1 MKKLLIFVIF
11 FVLACSETTSQQLS
25 FADSYPIPKNGDIS
39 QKISDNLDTYT
50 QPPVD
55 ATKTKADAMDEPP
68 DIPIYFIDGGNLEDN
83 YSPIPKK
90 DIKTGPTPGGKDIQ
104 GGIDILKPDTSGWK
118 SCVDKDNDKFG
129 KNCAKG
135 EDCDD
140 NNPNFAVVCPDCAK
154 QNYAGCPCNGVA
166 ANCYS
171 GQVQWLGKGQC
182 QAGVQLCKSSYWSQC
197 KGEVLPT
204 PEACDGKDNN
214 CNGLIDEGVL
224 SACGTCDLSCTLQ
237 KIGPDFGNPFDIT
250 GKKGL
255 KINKKGYI
263 ELDIG
268 KSNVNLS
275 NIWIANSSEQSVS
288 KLNTKTG
295 QEMARY
301 KTCGSPSRT
310 SVDLNG
316 DVWVGCRSDGGVLK
330 IINDTKTCVD
340 KNGNG
345 VIDTST
351 DINGNGKIDSNEMK
365 PYQQDEC
372 VKFVV
377 YPDGKTVARAAG
389 VDKDNYAW
397 IGFWNSKRLRRLHP
411 LTGASVAQ
419 ININC
424 NPYGLVIDQ
433 KGIIWVSGRGCG
445 QLVRV
450 DPKTKSV
457 KNVGKGGGS
466 PYGINVDMFGKI
478 WVADT
483 KNSSSRYDPL
493 TGKWNT
499 IGHNNRS
506 RGIATSNDGHVYVA
520 LDTTSS
526 VAKINAVTLTVVAH
540 ISLGSSRYPV
550 GIAVDYDGYVWA
562 INQSKATAS
571 KINVNTHQ
579 VVGEYPVGKGPYTY
593 SDMTGYTLHNYTA
606 PKGDFSHTFGYSG
619 WSGTVSESKI
629 TTKWEKIMIDFT
641 VPPKSY
647 IKVRYKAAN
656 TLKSLDS
663 APWSKNFGPYPP
675 DQMPL
680 NLQNVTGKFLRVEV
694 FMQANDKKLSPI
706 IKSLAAKGKSVV
718 LP

>member
-1 MKKLLIFVIF
+1 MKKLLLC
-11 FVLACSETTSQQLS
+11 VLLCACSNTKEGYTPQNPITFTTPDAGSATIIDDSVGSDTKQQEADTSKSKDIINPAETSQGDTKDDILDKS
-25 FADSYPIPKNGDIS
+25 DSNDS
-39 QKISDNLDTYT
+39 QVDAASSDSSDND
-50 QPPVD
+50 
-55 ATKTKADAMDEPP
+55 TKT
-68 DIPIYFIDGGNLEDN
+68 
-83 YSPIPKK
+83 
-90 DIKTGPTPGGKDIQ
+90 DIKPSKPPCLDPDGDGFGP
-104 GGIDILKPDTSGWK
+104 
-118 SCVDKDNDKFG
+118 
-129 KNCAKG
+129 NCIKG
-135 EDCDD
+135 ADCDN
-140 NNPNFAVVCPDCAK
+140 NNPNFAVICPDCTK
-154 QNYAGCPCNGVA
+154 QNYAGCPCKGVA

-171 GQVQWLGKGQC
+171 GEAQWLGKGQC
-182 QAGVQLCKSSYWSQC
+182 QAGVQLCKNGFWNEC
-197 KGEVLPT
+197 KGEILPT
-204 PEACDGKDNN
+204 PEVCDTKDNN

-224 SACGTCDLSCTLQ
+224 STCGTCDLSCTVQ
-237 KIGPDFGNPFDIT
+237 KVGPDFGNPFNID

-268 KSNVNLS
+268 KSNVDLS

-288 KLNTKTG
+288 KINTKTG
-295 QEMARY
+295 KEMGRY

-316 DVWVGCRSDGGVLK
+316 DVWVGCRSDGGVVK
-330 IINDTKTCVD
+330 IINDIKTCVD
-340 KNGNG
+340 KNNNGVIETSTDLNGNG
-345 VIDTST
+345 VIEP
-351 DINGNGKIDSNEMK
+351 NEMK
-365 PYQQDEC
+365 PYKQDEC

-377 YPDGKTVARAAG
+377 YPDGGTVARAAG

-411 LTGASVAQ
+411 LTGASTDQ

-433 KGIIWVSGRGCG
+433 KGIIWVAGRGCS

-450 DPKTKSV
+450 DPATKAV
-457 KNVGKGGGS
+457 TTVGNGNGS

-478 WVADT
+478 WIANT
-483 KNSSSRYDPL
+483 NNYSSRYDPI
-493 TGKWNT
+493 TGKWNS
-499 IGHNNRS
+499 IKHNNRS

-520 LDTTSS
+520 LDQTST
-526 VAKINAVTLTVVAH
+526 VAKINAVTLTVIAH
-540 ISLGSSRYPV
+540 ISLGSGRYPV

-562 INQSKATAS
+562 VNQSKATAT
-571 KINVNTHQ
+571 KINVNTLQ

-619 WSGTVSESKI
+619 WSGTVSESKT

-647 IKVRYKAAN
+647 IKVRYKVGDS
-656 TLKSLDS
+656 LKSLDS

-675 DQMPL
+675 EQMPM
-680 NLQNVTGKFLRVEV
+680 NLKNVTGKFLRVEV

-706 IKSLAAKGKSVV
+706 IKSLSAKGKSVV

>member
-1 MKKLLIFVIF
+1 MKKLL
-11 FVLACSETTSQQLS
+11 LCMLLCACSNVKEG
-25 FADSYPIPKNGDIS
+25 N
-39 QKISDNLDTYT
+39 NT
-50 QPPVD
+50 Q
-55 ATKTKADAMDEPP
+55 
-68 DIPIYFIDGGNLEDN
+68 IPIGYQTPDGNSSIILEDTIDSDVDN
-83 YSPIPKK
+83 DDTKEQKSDVFGQKDASNLPETAQNDAKSDILDKK
-90 DIKTGPTPGGKDIQ
+90 DSKNSEKDTISSDSSENDAKTDT
-104 GGIDILKPDTSGWK
+104 KPSK
-118 SCVDKDNDKFG
+118 PLCVDPDGDGFGPNCDKG
-129 KNCAKG
+129 A
-135 EDCDD
+135 DCD
-140 NNPNFAVVCPDCAK
+140 NKNPNFSVICPDCTK
-154 QNYAGCPCNGVA
+154 KSYAGCACTGVA

-171 GQVQWLGKGQC
+171 GQAQWLGKGQC
-182 QAGVQLCKSSYWSQC
+182 QAGVQLCKKGFWSEC
-197 KGEVLPT
+197 KGEILPT
-204 PEACDGKDNN
+204 PEVCDAKDNN

-224 SACGTCDLSCTLQ
+224 SACGTCDLSCTMQ
-237 KIGPDFGNPFDIT
+237 KVGPDFGNPFDIK

-268 KSNVNLS
+268 KSNVDLS

-295 QEMARY
+295 KEMGRY

-316 DVWVGCRSDGGVLK
+316 DVWVGCRSDGGVVK
-330 IINDTKTCVD
+330 IINDIKTCVD
-340 KNGNG
+340 KNNNG
-345 VIDTST
+345 VIETST
-351 DINGNGKIDSNEMK
+351 DLNGNGTIESNEMK

-397 IGFWNSKRLRRLHP
+397 IGFWSSKRLRRLHP
-411 LTGASVAQ
+411 LTGASTDL

-433 KGIIWVSGRGCG
+433 KGIIWVAGRGCS

-450 DPKTKSV
+450 DPKTKAI
-457 KNVGKGGGS
+457 KTVGNGKGS

-478 WVADT
+478 WIANT
-483 KNSSSRYDPL
+483 NTYSSRYDPI
-493 TGKWNT
+493 TGAWNS
-499 IGHNNRS
+499 IKHNNRS
-506 RGIATSNDGHVYVA
+506 RGIATSNDGHIYVA
-520 LDTTSS
+520 LDQTSS
-526 VAKINAVTLTVVAH
+526 IAKINSVTLTVVAH
-540 ISLGSSRYPV
+540 ISLGAGRYPV

-571 KINVNTHQ
+571 KIDVNTNK
-579 VVGEYPVGKGPYTY
+579 VIGEYKVGNGPYTY

-629 TTKWEKIMIDFT
+629 TTKWEKIMIDFS

-647 IKVRYKAAN
+647 IKVRYKVGN
-656 TLKSLDS
+656 SLKSLDS

-675 DQMPL
+675 AQMPL

-706 IKSLAAKGKSVV
+706 IKSLSAKGKSVV

>member
-1 MKKLLIFVIF
+1 MRKLIIFIMF
-11 FVLACSETTSQQLS
+11 ALSACSETTSQQPYW
-25 FADSYPIPKNGDIS
+25 ADSYLIPKNGDIS
-39 QKISDNLDTYT
+39 QKISDNLDTYS
-50 QPPVD
+50 QPPAD
-55 ATKTKADAMDEPP
+55 ATKTKADAMNEPP

-90 DIKTGPTPGGKDIQ
+90 DTKTGPTPGGKDIK

-140 NNPNFAVVCPDCAK
+140 NNPNFAVVCPDCTK
-154 QNYAGCPCNGVA
+154 QNYAGCPCKGVA

-171 GQVQWLGKGQC
+171 GQAQWLGKGQC
-182 QAGVQLCKSSYWSQC
+182 QAGVQLCKSNYWSEC

-255 KINKKGYI
+255 KINKNGYI

-268 KSNVNLS
+268 KSNVDLS
-275 NIWIANSSEQSVS
+275 NIWIANSSEQTVS

-345 VIDTST
+345 VIDTSA
-351 DINGNGKIDSNEMK
+351 DINGNGKVDSNEMK
-365 PYQQDEC
+365 SYQQDEC
-372 VKFVV
+372 VKFIV

-450 DPKTKSV
+450 DPKTNSV

-526 VAKINAVTLTVVAH
+526 VAKINAVTLTVIAH
-540 ISLGSSRYPV
+540 ISLGNSRYPV

-562 INQSKATAS
+562 VNQSKATAS